1 MEEKDIKKGK
11 MIFIIILL
19 VCVGGVLGIL
29 YFNKINKSSYTLNI
43 PSDDS
48 VYSINLEQNGK
59 RIEVSEQDKI
69 KDIIYIISEVKRTT
83 TNESIQDSPINVE
96 NEIKI
101 DFEYEENK
109 TSTVFV
115 YKKNGKYFIEQP
127 YNGIYRISPDEY
139 NSIEKYISNSSMIK
153 YKAHF
158 NN

>member
-1 MEEKDIKKGK
+1 MKKGK

-29 YFNKINKSSYTLNI
+29 YFNKINKYSYTLNI

-69 KDIIYIISEVKRTT
+69 KDIIYVISEVKRTT
-83 TNESIQDSPINVE
+83 TNESIQDSPINDE
-96 NEIKI
+96 KEIKI

-109 TSTVFV
+109 NSTVFV
-115 YKKNGKYFIEQP
+115 YKKNGKYFVEQP

-139 NSIEKYISNSSMIK
+139 NSIEKYISN
-153 YKAHF
+153 
-158 NN
+158 

>member
-1 MEEKDIKKGK
+1 MKKEK

-29 YFNKINKSSYTLNI
+29 YFNKINKYSYTLNI

-69 KDIIYIISEVKRTT
+69 KDIIYVISEVKRTT
-83 TNESIQDSPINVE
+83 TND
-96 NEIKI
+96 IKI

-109 TSTVFV
+109 NSTVFV
-115 YKKNGKYFIEQP
+115 YKKNGKYFVEQP

-139 NSIEKYISNSSMIK
+139 NSIEKYISN
-153 YKAHF
+153 
-158 NN
+158 

>member
-1 MEEKDIKKGK
+1 MKKGK
-11 MIFIIILL
+11 IIFIIILL

-69 KDIIYIISEVKRTT
+69 KDIIYIISEVKRIT

-115 YKKNGKYFIEQP
+115 YKKNGKYFVEQP

-139 NSIEKYISNSSMIK
+139 NSIEKYISN
-153 YKAHF
+153 
-158 NN
+158 

>member
-1 MEEKDIKKGK
+1 MKKGK

-29 YFNKINKSSYTLNI
+29 YFNKINKYSYTLNI

-115 YKKNGKYFIEQP
+115 YKKNGKYFIEQS

-139 NSIEKYISNSSMIK
+139 NSIEKYISN
-153 YKAHF
+153 
-158 NN
+158 

>member
-1 MEEKDIKKGK
+1 MKKGK

-127 YNGIYRISPDEY
+127 YNGIYRISPYEY
-139 NSIEKYISNSSMIK
+139 NSIEKYISN
-153 YKAHF
+153 
-158 NN
+158 

>member
-1 MEEKDIKKGK
+1 

-29 YFNKINKSSYTLNI
+29 YFNKINKYSYTLNI

-115 YKKNGKYFIEQP
+115 YKKNGKYFVEQP

-139 NSIEKYISNSSMIK
+139 NSIEKYISN
-153 YKAHF
+153 
-158 NN
+158 

>member
-1 MEEKDIKKGK
+1 MKKGK

-19 VCVGGVLGIL
+19 VCVGGVFGIL

-69 KDIIYIISEVKRTT
+69 KDIIYIISEVKRIT

-139 NSIEKYISNSSMIK
+139 NSIEKYISN
-153 YKAHF
+153 
-158 NN
+158 

>member
-1 MEEKDIKKGK
+1 MKKGK

-29 YFNKINKSSYTLNI
+29 YFNKINKYFYTLNI

-115 YKKNGKYFIEQP
+115 YKKNGKYFVEQP

-139 NSIEKYISNSSMIK
+139 NSIEKYISN
-153 YKAHF
+153 
-158 NN
+158 

>member
-1 MEEKDIKKGK
+1 MKKGK

-29 YFNKINKSSYTLNI
+29 YFNKINKYSYTLNI

-115 YKKNGKYFIEQP
+115 YKKNGKYFVEPP

-139 NSIEKYISNSSMIK
+139 NSIEKYISN
-153 YKAHF
+153 
-158 NN
+158 

>member
-1 MEEKDIKKGK
+1 MKKEK

-19 VCVGGVLGIL
+19 VCVGGALGIL
-29 YFNKINKSSYTLNI
+29 YFNKSSYTLNI

-48 VYSINLEQNGK
+48 VYNINLEQNGK
-59 RIEVSEQDKI
+59 KIEVSKQDKI

-101 DFEYEENK
+101 DFKYKENK

-115 YKKNGKYFIEQP
+115 YKKKGKYFIEQP
-127 YNGIYRISPDEY
+127 YNGIYRISPDKY
-139 NSIEKYISNSSMIK
+139 NSIEKYIRN
-153 YKAHF
+153 
-158 NN
+158 

>member
-1 MEEKDIKKGK
+1 MKKGK

-29 YFNKINKSSYTLNI
+29 YFNKINKYSYTLNI

-139 NSIEKYISNSSMIK
+139 NSMEKYISN
-153 YKAHF
+153 
-158 NN
+158 

>member
-1 MEEKDIKKGK
+1 MKKGK

-83 TNESIQDSPINVE
+83 TNESIHDSPINVE

-127 YNGIYRISPDEY
+127 YNGIYIISPDEY
-139 NSIEKYISNSSMIK
+139 NSIEKYISN
-153 YKAHF
+153 
-158 NN
+158 

>member
-1 MEEKDIKKGK
+1 MKKGK

-29 YFNKINKSSYTLNI
+29 YFSKINKSSYTLNI

-59 RIEVSEQDKI
+59 RIDVSEQDKI

-139 NSIEKYISNSSMIK
+139 NSIEKYISN
-153 YKAHF
+153 
-158 NN
+158 

>member
-1 MEEKDIKKGK
+1 M
-11 MIFIIILL
+11 
-19 VCVGGVLGIL
+19 CVGGVLGIL
-29 YFNKINKSSYTLNI
+29 YFNKINKYSYTLNI

-69 KDIIYIISEVKRTT
+69 KDIIYVISEVKRTT

-115 YKKNGKYFIEQP
+115 YKKNGKYFVEQP

-139 NSIEKYISNSSMIK
+139 NSIEKYISN
-153 YKAHF
+153 
-158 NN
+158 

>member
-1 MEEKDIKKGK
+1 MKKGK

-29 YFNKINKSSYTLNI
+29 YFNKINKYSYTLNI

-69 KDIIYIISEVKRTT
+69 KDIIYIITEVKRTT

-139 NSIEKYISNSSMIK
+139 NSIEKYISN
-153 YKAHF
+153 
-158 NN
+158 

>member
-1 MEEKDIKKGK
+1 MKKGK

-43 PSDDS
+43 PSYDS

-139 NSIEKYISNSSMIK
+139 NSIEKYISN
-153 YKAHF
+153 
-158 NN
+158 

>member
-1 MEEKDIKKGK
+1 MKKGK

-29 YFNKINKSSYTLNI
+29 YFNKINKYSYTLNI

-115 YKKNGKYFIEQP
+115 YKKNGKYFVEQP

-139 NSIEKYISNSSMIK
+139 NSIEKYISN
-153 YKAHF
+153 
-158 NN
+158 

>member
-1 MEEKDIKKGK
+1 MKKGK

-69 KDIIYIISEVKRTT
+69 KDIIYIISEIKRIT

-115 YKKNGKYFIEQP
+115 YKKNGKYFIEQT

-139 NSIEKYISNSSMIK
+139 NSIEKYISN
-153 YKAHF
+153 
-158 NN
+158 

>member
-1 MEEKDIKKGK
+1 MKKEK

-29 YFNKINKSSYTLNI
+29 YFNKINKYSYTLNI

-69 KDIIYIISEVKRTT
+69 KDIIYVISEVKRTT

-139 NSIEKYISNSSMIK
+139 NSIEKYISN
-153 YKAHF
+153 
-158 NN
+158 

>member
-1 MEEKDIKKGK
+1 MKKGK

-29 YFNKINKSSYTLNI
+29 YFNKINKYSYTLNI
-43 PSDDS
+43 PSYDS

-139 NSIEKYISNSSMIK
+139 NSIEKYISN
-153 YKAHF
+153 
-158 NN
+158 

>member
-1 MEEKDIKKGK
+1 MKKEK

-29 YFNKINKSSYTLNI
+29 YFNKINKYSYTLNI

-69 KDIIYIISEVKRTT
+69 KDIIYVISEVKRTT

-109 TSTVFV
+109 NSTVFV
-115 YKKNGKYFIEQP
+115 YKKNGKYFVEQP

-139 NSIEKYISNSSMIK
+139 NSIEKYISN
-153 YKAHF
+153 
-158 NN
+158 

>member
-1 MEEKDIKKGK
+1 MKKGK

-139 NSIEKYISNSSMIK
+139 NLIEKYICN
-153 YKAHF
+153 
-158 NN
+158 

>member
-1 MEEKDIKKGK
+1 MKKGK

-29 YFNKINKSSYTLNI
+29 YFNKINKYSYTLNI

-109 TSTVFV
+109 NSTVFV

-139 NSIEKYISNSSMIK
+139 NSIEKYISN
-153 YKAHF
+153 
-158 NN
+158 

>member
-1 MEEKDIKKGK
+1 MKKGI

-139 NSIEKYISNSSMIK
+139 NSIEKYISN
-153 YKAHF
+153 
-158 NN
+158 

>member
-1 MEEKDIKKGK
+1 MKNGK

-29 YFNKINKSSYTLNI
+29 YFNKINKYSYTLNI

-69 KDIIYIISEVKRTT
+69 KDIIYVISEVKRTT

-109 TSTVFV
+109 NSTVFV
-115 YKKNGKYFIEQP
+115 YKKNGKYFVEQP

-139 NSIEKYISNSSMIK
+139 NSIEKYISN
-153 YKAHF
+153 
-158 NN
+158 

>member
-1 MEEKDIKKGK
+1 MKKGK

-29 YFNKINKSSYTLNI
+29 YFNKINKYSYTLNI

-69 KDIIYIISEVKRTT
+69 KDIIYVISQVKRTT
-83 TNESIQDSPINVE
+83 TNESIQDSPISVE

-109 TSTVFV
+109 NSTVFV
-115 YKKNGKYFIEQP
+115 YKKNGKYFVEQP

-139 NSIEKYISNSSMIK
+139 NSIEKYISN
-153 YKAHF
+153 
-158 NN
+158 

>member
-1 MEEKDIKKGK
+1 MKKGK

-29 YFNKINKSSYTLNI
+29 YFNKINKYSYTLNI

-101 DFEYEENK
+101 DFKYEENK

-115 YKKNGKYFIEQP
+115 YKKNGMRLWQNFW
-127 YNGIYRISPDEY
+127 GCWTT
-139 NSIEKYISNSSMIK
+139 EKRV
-153 YKAHF
+153 
-158 NN
+158 

>member
-1 MEEKDIKKGK
+1 MKKGK

-43 PSDDS
+43 PSDDN
-48 VYSINLEQNGK
+48 VYSIDLEQNGK

-115 YKKNGKYFIEQP
+115 YKKNGKYFIEQS

-139 NSIEKYISNSSMIK
+139 NSIEKYISN
-153 YKAHF
+153 
-158 NN
+158 

>member
-19 VCVGGVLGIL
+19 VCVGGALGIL
-29 YFNKINKSSYTLNI
+29 YFNKSSYTLNI

-139 NSIEKYISNSSMIK
+139 NSIEKYISN
-153 YKAHF
+153 
-158 NN
+158 

>member
-139 NSIEKYISNSSMIK
+139 NSIEKYISN
-153 YKAHF
+153 
-158 NN
+158 

>member
-1 MEEKDIKKGK
+1 MKKGK

-29 YFNKINKSSYTLNI
+29 YFNKINKYSYTLNI

-59 RIEVSEQDKI
+59 RIEVSEQEKI

-139 NSIEKYISNSSMIK
+139 NSIEKYISN
-153 YKAHF
+153 
-158 NN
+158 